1 MKKILRILLITV
13 GVILL
18 LLILIPILFRSRI
31 EAAVKKQIN
40 ANATATVDW
49 TRFSVSLFRGFPDL
63 SVNLHQVSVV
73 GMGEFEGDTLA
84 GLKRFELRVNPFSAI
99 RKEIQVK
106 SVLLDQPVVNGIVLE
121 DGTANWEITKKTV
134 TDQVEELPEG
144 VEAEKSVREEEAVPE
159 KEAGAEEEPGGA
171 LGVSLKRFAIR
182 DGRIYY
188 NDAVMDAEASLE
200 GFNLELKGDFS
211 MEETELELDV
221 DVHRLNAKYGGIRYM
236 RDGSFG
242 LELTAAANLVE
253 NTYSMLDNKI
263 RLNGLVLGIE
273 GEVDMMD
280 DGGMGM
286 DLRFFTRET
295 SFQTLLSMVPAI
307 YLTDFKSVRASGTLG
322 LEGTI
327 NGVMK
332 DSLLPDASI
341 TLEVKDG
348 FFAYPDLP
356 KDVSDVQIR
365 LVATY
370 DGTEMDRSVVDLERF
385 HLLLGG
391 NPFDVRLHVDHPV
404 SDMHVA
410 GAVKGLIDLASL
422 GDVIPMEDINIT
434 GRLTADMDLDTRMS
448 CIEQER
454 YEEVGL
460 EGRLVIEGVRVDAQ
474 DIPVPL
480 DLQKMEMN
488 FNPRFVDL
496 AGLDLKLGASD
507 LHMKGELSNFIPYI
521 FTDATVSG
529 VLDVSSALL
538 DIDEL
543 VPAGE
548 AEDTGRGGAAGK
560 DTAVTE
566 EIVLA
571 EVPPDSLAEPVRLK
585 IPENI
590 DFTLGLDLK
599 KVVYDKILV
608 DNIRGGMVVRGGVAN
623 LDGLRMDVIGGSVTA
638 GGKVDTR
645 GDYAEAD
652 MTLDM
657 LGVDIPSSYATFVT
671 VERLAPMAKYCR
683 GDANVKL
690 EYNSLLDASFSPLY
704 GTIQANGRVFT
715 RNLQIYNLKSFVRLS
730 ELLKNE
736 KFRDMAPDDMDIKFR
751 VRDGRVIVDPFDLD
765 FDDSRITVSGSHG
778 IDLTMDYLLDMNI
791 AKSDLGEGA
800 NAVMSGVAALASGA
814 GFDLPQS
821 DYVKV
826 KARIT
831 GTFSDPKI
839 TTDLSG
845 NLQSAKESVKAAIEE
860 RVTEEVKKVEEEVR
874 EEVSEKAE
882 EIMKQAGE
890 EAGRIMDEAR
900 KQGEDLVKEAEKQ
913 GAKLVKEAG
922 SNPIKKLAAQK
933 ASDEMVYQAK
943 KQSEN
948 LIREAQAKADETLAK
963 ARAEAA
969 RINQ

>member
-1 MKKILRILLITV
+1 MKKVFRILLITV

-40 ANATATVDW
+40 ANVTATVDW

-73 GMGEFEGDTLA
+73 GVGEFEGDTLA
-84 GLKRFELRVNPFSAI
+84 GLRRFELRVNPFSAI
-99 RKEIQVK
+99 RKEIQVR
-106 SVLLDQPVVNGIVLE
+106 SVLLDQPLVSGIVLA
-121 DGTANWEITKKTV
+121 DGTANWDIAKKTV
-134 TDQVEELPEG
+134 ADQVEELPEG
-144 VEAEKSVREEEAVPE
+144 VETERSVQEEEAVSG

-182 DGRIYY
+182 DGRIFYS
-188 NDAVMDAEASLE
+188 DAVTDVEASLE

-211 MEETELELDV
+211 MEETEMGLDV
-221 DVHRLNAKYGGIRYM
+221 DISRVNAKYGGIRYM
-236 RDGSFG
+236 RDGNFG

-253 NTYSMLDNKI
+253 NTYSLLDNEI

-295 SFQTLLSMVPAI
+295 SFQTLLSLVPAI
-307 YLTDFKSVRASGTLG
+307 YLTDFESLRASGTLA

-327 NGVMK
+327 SGIMR

-348 FFAYPDLP
+348 YFAYPELP

-365 LVATY
+365 LVANY
-370 DGTEMDRSVVDLERF
+370 NGTETDRSTVDLERF

-391 NPFDVRLHVDHPV
+391 NPFEVRLHVDHPV

-410 GAVKGLIDLASL
+410 GAVNGSIDFASL
-422 GDVIPMEDINIT
+422 KDVVPMEDVNLS
-434 GRLTADMDLDTRMS
+434 GRLTADLELDTRIS

-454 YEEVGL
+454 YEEVDL
-460 EGRLVIEGVRVDAQ
+460 DGRLVIEGVRVDAPEF
-474 DIPVPL
+474 PVPM
-480 DLQKMEMN
+480 DLEKMEMN
-488 FNPRFVDL
+488 FNPRFVEL
-496 AGLDLKLGASD
+496 AGLDLKLGGSD
-507 LHMKGELSNFIPYI
+507 LHMEGALSNFIPYI

-529 VLDVSSALL
+529 ALNVSSALL
-538 DIDEL
+538 DINEL
-543 VPAGE
+543 MPAEE
-548 AEDTGRGGAAGK
+548 AEDAGTGGAAPE

-566 EIVLA
+566 EILLEGA
-571 EVPPDSLAEPVRLK
+571 PPDSLAEPVQVK

-599 KVVYDKILV
+599 KVVYDKIMV
-608 DNIRGGMVVRGGVAN
+608 ENIRGRVVVSGGVAN

-645 GDYAEAD
+645 GDYTEAD

-715 RNLQIYNLKSFVRLS
+715 RDLQIYNLKSFVQLS

-736 KFRDMAPDDMDIKFR
+736 KFREMAPDDMDIKFR

-791 AKSDLGEGA
+791 AKSDLGEGV

-874 EEVSEKAE
+874 EEVSQKAE
-882 EIMKQAGE
+882 EIMKQAEE
-890 EAGRIMDEAR
+890 EAGRIMEEAR
-900 KQGEDLVKEAEKQ
+900 KQGEELVKEAEKQ
-913 GAKLVKEAG
+913 GASLVKEAG

-948 LIREAQAKADETLAK
+948 LVREAQVKADETLAK
-963 ARAEAA
+963 ARAEAE
-969 RINQ
+969 RIDQ